1 MKLFL
6 EKGTLSSNKL
16 EGFSDQPRA
25 NVIKLFTVVSYDFSY
40 LARTFVPGK
49 PYHPSLMF
57 VGKAG
62 AYPSEA
68 PSVSGVAS

>member
-25 NVIKLFTVVSYDFSY
+25 NVIKLSKLRQRLSLVSLSS
-40 LARTFVPGK
+40 LA
-49 PYHPSLMF
+49 
-57 VGKAG
+57 
-62 AYPSEA
+62 
-68 PSVSGVAS
+68 